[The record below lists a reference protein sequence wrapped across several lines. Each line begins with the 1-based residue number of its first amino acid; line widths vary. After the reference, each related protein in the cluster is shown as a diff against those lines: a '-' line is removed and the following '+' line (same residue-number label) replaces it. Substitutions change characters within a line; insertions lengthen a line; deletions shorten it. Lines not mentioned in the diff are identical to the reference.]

1 MEKVL
6 ADTPEAENAKAERIL
21 EINPHHELFH
31 ALEEI
36 FEENPEEI
44 TDYAWLIYNQ
54 TLLMEGL
61 KIEDP
66 IKFSNLM
73 CKLIIKS
80 K

>member
-21 EINPHHELFH
+21 EINPHHELFY

-36 FEENPEEI
+36 FSENPEEI
-44 TDYAWLIYNQ
+44 VDYAWLIYNQ